1 MTRAELAERLTISV
15 EEAGEALGIGRTAAY
30 AAARGGELPTVR
42 LGRRLLVPTTALLA
56 LLDASTEHAEH

>member
-30 AAARGGELPTVR
+30 AAARSGELHTVR
-42 LGRRLLVPTTALLA
+42 IGRRLLVPTTALLA
-56 LLDASTEHAEH
+56 MLDASAEHAEH